1 MQAAWLGRRGG
12 VETEPGLGP
21 LRGAQ
26 AVGRGR
32 REGARSAA
40 LRAEGSDSGSSQSG
54 PCPDAPAFGTC
65 FPGDPEA
72 LPVPVDQAGRTPHRR
87 SPQIWVEL
95 AEETLYLIKVK
106 NCVK

>member
-1 MQAAWLGRRGG
+1 MSEISRW
-12 VETEPGLGP
+12 
-21 LRGAQ
+21 RGARECYSRASSYQNQ

-40 LRAEGSDSGSSQSG
+40 LQAEGSDSGSSQSG